1 MKETSMIV
9 GIFRLVLLFALLCNT
24 YYLIVL
30 NEKVTNF
37 GQIMNVKA
45 HDASVIDVI
54 KKIVNDVDKHIEN
67 QRNKVRESLVK
78 KGIDERN
85 SVLIKSNDEFVKKL
99 EEH

>member
-9 GIFRLVLLFALLCNT
+9 GIFRLILLFALLCNT

-30 NEKVTNF
+30 NEKITNF
-37 GQIMNVKA
+37 GQLLNVNV
-45 HDASVIDVI
+45 HDTNIIDFI
-54 KKIVNDVDKHIEN
+54 RKIANDMDEHIEN

-85 SVLIKSNDEFVKKL
+85 SVLIKSNGEFIKESEKY
-99 EEH
+99 

>member
-9 GIFRLVLLFALLCNT
+9 GIFRLILLFALLCNT
-24 YYLIVL
+24 YYLVVL
-30 NEKVTNF
+30 NEKITNF
-37 GQIMNVKA
+37 GQTMKVNIQ
-45 HDASVIDVI
+45 DESIIDFI
-54 KKIVNDVDKHIEN
+54 KNIVNAMDKHIED

>member
-30 NEKVTNF
+30 NEKITNF

-85 SVLIKSNDEFVKKL
+85 SVLIKSNGEFVKKL